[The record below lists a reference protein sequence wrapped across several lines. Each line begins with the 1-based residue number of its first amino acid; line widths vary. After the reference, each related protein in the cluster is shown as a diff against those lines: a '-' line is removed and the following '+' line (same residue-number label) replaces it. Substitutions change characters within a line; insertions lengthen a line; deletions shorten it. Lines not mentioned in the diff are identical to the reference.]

1 MEARAIERNPK
12 KMAET
17 STAKL
22 RSLPEAADRLGLSI
36 KCLRGWVW
44 QRKIP
49 YVKVGRAVRISDE
62 TIQRIIEAGTMPALE
77 RE

>member
-22 RSLPEAADRLGLSI
+22 RSLPEAADRLGRGDDPARVVPNDEIDLSNS
-36 KCLRGWVW
+36 LAPFVLYFDE
-44 QRKIP
+44 QN
-49 YVKVGRAVRISDE
+49 VLIS
-62 TIQRIIEAGTMPALE
+62 
-77 RE
+77 